1 MQGFQCSSSLLFC
14 CFFYWFKLFFFF
26 FFFKETKFSSISFLS
41 HDWLSVLWFSNLATW
56 TTHDGPW
63 RQWSSWLG
71 GSRAANDM
79 LSSLPTLPS
88 LSAFAHAIPSFVVV
102 SPLSVQEVPAAP
114 PAQPLLTAS
123 PALQVLFNVIPDC
136 QVPDQEDLVLLIVIT
151 LKI

>member
-1 MQGFQCSSSLLFC
+1 
-14 CFFYWFKLFFFF
+14 
-26 FFFKETKFSSISFLS
+26 
-41 HDWLSVLWFSNLATW
+41 
-56 TTHDGPW
+56 
-63 RQWSSWLG
+63 
-71 GSRAANDM
+71 M